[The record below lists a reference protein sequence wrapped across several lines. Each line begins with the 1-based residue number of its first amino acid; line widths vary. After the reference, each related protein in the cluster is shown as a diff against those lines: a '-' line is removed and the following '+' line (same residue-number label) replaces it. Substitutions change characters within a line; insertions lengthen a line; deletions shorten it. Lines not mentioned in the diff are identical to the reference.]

1 MIAECFLLQALRKL
15 DFYDNLFSGSSA
27 NSSRSSSRSSLRST
41 TKDDSERENEADD
54 ECEDDDDHDFLGS
67 GSDVWARQ
75 TSVPSKHHARF
86 FNNHDALYKFVCEED
101 SRRSEIKFRLGIRDR
116 QNLWGELRNILCVLY
131 TRKGSDRMARD
142 FLKEVPTEYLNESVE
157 YFDLTAGLSCWC
169 S

>member
-27 NSSRSSSRSSLRST
+27 NSSRSSSRST
-41 TKDDSERENEADD
+41 TKDNSESENEADD
-54 ECEDDDDHDFLGS
+54 ECEDDDVHDFLGS

-75 TSVPSKHHARF
+75 TSVPSKHNARF

-142 FLKEVPTEYLNESVE
+142 FLKKVPTEYLNESVG
-157 YFDLTAGLSCWC
+157 YFQLTAGLSCWC